1 MVVQAIR
8 EMVLCVVKERLIK
21 LVEELDGGNVAG
33 SPRFL
38 ENSCKTSHTI
48 SHSCSISVMSFCRLA
63 WKEKMVKVVEVLIDQ
78 VQGGVWR
85 E

>member
-1 MVVQAIR
+1 M
-8 EMVLCVVKERLIK
+8 LIK
-21 LVEELDGGNVAG
+21 LVEELDGGNNAG

-38 ENSCKTSHTI
+38 ENSWKTSHTI
-48 SHSCSISVMSFCRLA
+48 SHSCSISVISFCRLA

>member
-1 MVVQAIR
+1 MEGMLQVPQDFWR
-8 EMVLCVVKERLIK
+8 T
-21 LVEELDGGNVAG
+21 LVRPPIL
-33 SPRFL
+33 S
-38 ENSCKTSHTI
+38 I